1 MTTSDKSEKLLNPKE
16 TQLIHHLTSGLSLS
30 EAAAMMDMDYQN
42 AYRLLKKPHVQAAY
56 EEITKNIGVYVRKQ
70 IEGLSTKAIQAL
82 EDILE
87 SNSYMAKVQGV
98 KIVLDRL
105 DPETL
110 KIPAQPIEQAH
121 GPIPAELLP
130 YVHEDELAAIDT
142 ILARA
147 QERKVEAESKVTPI
161 RRQA

>member
-1 MTTSDKSEKLLNPKE
+1 MNGPDKLLTPTE
-16 TQLIHHLTSGLSLS
+16 SQLLQHLTSGMSLA
-30 EAAAMMDMDYQN
+30 EAAEAMGSNYQTV
-42 AYRLLKKPHVQAAY
+42 YKWMKRPHVQAAY
-56 EEITKNIGVYVRKQ
+56 EELTKDIATMVRKQ
-70 IEGLSTKAIQAL
+70 IEGLSNTAIQAL
-82 EDILE
+82 KDILQ

-110 KIPAQPIEQAH
+110 KVPAQQQDTPH

-130 YVHEDELAAIDT
+130 YVHEDELAQIDT

-147 QERKVEAESKVTPI
+147 QERKRETEEKITPI
-161 RRQA
+161 RREA